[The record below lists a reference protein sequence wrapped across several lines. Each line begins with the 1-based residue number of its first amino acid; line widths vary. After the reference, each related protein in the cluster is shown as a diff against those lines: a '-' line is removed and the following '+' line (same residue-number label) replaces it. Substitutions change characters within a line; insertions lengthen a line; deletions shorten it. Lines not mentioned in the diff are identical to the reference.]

1 MQIDRAIV
9 HSWKQNL
16 NMSRVIA
23 NLVPYS
29 IPNELEKIS
38 FATLNSLHFLVLI
51 AIVTPFYLSI
61 QLPIL
66 IDVNSR
72 QAACST

>member
-16 NMSRVIA
+16 NMSKVIA

-61 QLPIL
+61 QLSIL

-72 QAACST
+72 QAVCST

>member
-16 NMSRVIA
+16 NMSKVIA

-72 QAACST
+72 QAVCST

>member
-16 NMSRVIA
+16 NMSKVIA

-61 QLPIL
+61 QLSIL

>member
-16 NMSRVIA
+16 NMSKVIA

-51 AIVTPFYLSI
+51 AIVTPFISAFNC
-61 QLPIL
+61 P
-66 IDVNSR
+66 S
-72 QAACST
+72 